1 MRGRLQLF
9 GLLAAL
15 PFAGAVAAQGPEIVV
30 EAPTLQQEIERIL
43 AADNIDPASLTA
55 REVAEALERIP
66 RGYAPDDFWDS
77 YRRHVRAWRRYAN
90 AETSPRLTA
99 DEFLRIERAINE
111 TYDDAERIALRY
123 GARPPARQN
132 RWRPPEQ

>member
-1 MRGRLQLF
+1 VRRGLHLL

-15 PFAGAVAAQGPEIVV
+15 SPSGEAAAQGSEIIV

-43 AADNIDPASLTA
+43 AADNIDPTNLTA
-55 REVAEALERIP
+55 REVADALERIP

-90 AETSPRLTA
+90 AETSPGLTYA
-99 DEFLRIERAINE
+99 EYLRIEEAIND
-111 TYDDAERIALRY
+111 TYEDAERIALRY
-123 GARPPARQN
+123 GAHPPEQRN
-132 RWRPPEQ
+132 RWRPPGE